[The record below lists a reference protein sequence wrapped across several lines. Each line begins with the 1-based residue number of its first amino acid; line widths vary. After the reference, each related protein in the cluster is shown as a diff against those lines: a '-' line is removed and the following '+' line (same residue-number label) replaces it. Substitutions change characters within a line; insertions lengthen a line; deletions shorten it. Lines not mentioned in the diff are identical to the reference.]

1 MNWETLLAFG
11 DSITIGARTYLGYPE
26 YAANLLSQA
35 TQKHWNAVNFAKS
48 GITAIE
54 LNRMITAEFSNLQS
68 QHPDL
73 ITLLIGTNDL
83 KNGTS
88 PQDFRIACEQILIKA
103 KLICPSN
110 NVLIFQI
117 PVLQN
122 GVKYPYSLSMN
133 QQIPQ
138 FNTMLQQM
146 ALAFHCRYGSF
157 QLTEKDFC
165 DGVHLNEQ
173 GVQRAGE
180 QLAQTILRE
189 RGLN

>member
-35 TQKHWNAVNFAKS
+35 TQKHWNVVNFAKS

-54 LNRMITAEFSNLQS
+54 LNRMITAEFYNLQS

-73 ITLLIGTNDL
+73 VTLLIGTNDL
-83 KNGTS
+83 KNGTRAE
-88 PQDFRIACEQILIKA
+88 DFRIACEQILIKA

-110 NVLIFQI
+110 NVLVFQI
-117 PVLQN
+117 PVLQT

-133 QQIPQ
+133 QQIPR
-138 FNTMLQQM
+138 FNTLLQQ
-146 ALAFHCRYGSF
+146 LAQTFHCRSSSF
-157 QLTEKDFC
+157 QLTESDFC

-180 QLAQTILRE
+180 QLAQTILKD
-189 RGLN
+189 RGLH